1 MVLTDFFVVDA
12 GASANCVFTINYGTA
27 CGAAEAMNE
36 ANIDVTGGST
46 TPYTLTYNV
55 NILDGY
61 GPSNVCVFASSTN
74 GATD

>member
-12 GASANCVFTINYGTA
+12 GVSANCVFTINYGTA

-46 TPYTLTYNV
+46 DP
-55 NILDGY
+55 
-61 GPSNVCVFASSTN
+61 
-74 GATD
+74 